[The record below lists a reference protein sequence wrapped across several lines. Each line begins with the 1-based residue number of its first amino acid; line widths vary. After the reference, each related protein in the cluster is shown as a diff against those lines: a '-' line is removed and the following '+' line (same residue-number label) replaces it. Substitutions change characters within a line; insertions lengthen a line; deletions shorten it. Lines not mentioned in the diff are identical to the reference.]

1 MSPTVARGGP
11 SCQASCVT
19 TSTLC
24 LQVTFIGQL
33 NVSSRL
39 TMTDEYQ
46 CGTNSDHQVI
56 LTKLLS
62 LLDLWVA
69 LCDIH
74 TSLDRSEESGE
85 KVEENMECGSGWCEV
100 EVGKVLWCSGFGKR
114 RALGER
120 GGDTFTISEPRLG
133 MGEGGFGTRAG

>member
-1 MSPTVARGGP
+1 M
-11 SCQASCVT
+11 T
-19 TSTLC
+19 TSSLS

-56 LTKLLS
+56 LTKLLN

-69 LCDIH
+69 QCDIH
-74 TSLDRSEESGE
+74 TSLDRSEGSVE

-100 EVGKVLWCSGFGKR
+100 EVGKVLWWSGFGKR
-114 RALGER
+114 RARRE

-133 MGEGGFGTRAG
+133 MGGGGFLAWRGTRAG